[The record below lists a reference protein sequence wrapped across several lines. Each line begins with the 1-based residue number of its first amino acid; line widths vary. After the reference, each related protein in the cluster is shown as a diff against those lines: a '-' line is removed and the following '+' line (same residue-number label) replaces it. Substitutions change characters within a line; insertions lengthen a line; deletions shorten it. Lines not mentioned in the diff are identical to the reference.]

1 MTHVKDK
8 NRSKIKTCP
17 PRFALIIRIGTEKV
31 WNLASE
37 NISIENIRPVER
49 VTSMLVTDVG
59 DKIWDETK
67 SCWWRFLPFWSPSV
81 GAGRTATYLVKT
93 ISKDADLHKRPL
105 KNFYFFFSFESS
117 LRRVQ
122 ASKFYV
128 KNHNWAYTSDS
139 NTFWLTITFDI

>member
-105 KNFYFFFSFESS
+105 KNFYFFFHSRALWGEFKHQNSMWKIIIEPTH
-117 LRRVQ
+117 LIRIHFGWQ
-122 ASKFYV
+122 
-128 KNHNWAYTSDS
+128 
-139 NTFWLTITFDI
+139 

>member
-1 MTHVKDK
+1 MLTRVTHVKDK

-31 WNLASE
+31 WNLAGE

-93 ISKDADLHKRPL
+93 ISEDADLHKRPL
-105 KNFYFFFSFESS
+105 KNFYFFFHSRALWGEFKHQNSMWKIIIEPTH
-117 LRRVQ
+117 LIRIHFGWQ
-122 ASKFYV
+122 
-128 KNHNWAYTSDS
+128 
-139 NTFWLTITFDI
+139 

>member
-93 ISKDADLHKRPL
+93 ISEDADLHKRPL
-105 KNFYFFFSFESS
+105 KNFYFFFHS
-117 LRRVQ
+117 RVLWGEFKHQ
-122 ASKFYV
+122 NSMWKIIIEPTHLIRIHFG
-128 KNHNWAYTSDS
+128 WQ
-139 NTFWLTITFDI
+139 